1 MPRRMSV
8 RRSFRRGRG
17 PRRKL
22 VWARIVASGA
32 APFGAAP
39 ALEEPARLDGLLNFE
54 QSLGASTVGV
64 TVRRTR
70 GYFVCYDTDQDP
82 AAIEQVRFTAYVGD
96 NNDIDDPANN
106 NDNSFDS
113 LSENRDFY
121 LFEPFVLP
129 PPADVNAGRGLSDTQ
144 GRLIDNRS
152 SRKIEELNQT
162 IVYDISGFSPNSAAA
177 GTFGFT
183 FDLSMLLALP

>member
-1 MPRRMSV
+1 
-8 RRSFRRGRG
+8 
-17 PRRKL
+17 
-22 VWARIVASGA
+22 VASGA
-32 APFGAAP
+32 APFGTAP
-39 ALEEPARLDGLLNFE
+39 ALREPARLDGLLNFE

-70 GYFVCYDTDQDP
+70 GYFVCYDTDQDA

-96 NNDIDDPANN
+96 NNDIDRGANA
-106 NDNSFDS
+106 NDNSYDD

-121 LFEPFVLP
+121 LFEPFILP
-129 PPADVNAGRGLSDTQ
+129 PVSVSNAGLEATQ
-144 GRLIDNRS
+144 GRVIDNRS

-162 IVYDISGFSPNSAAA
+162 IIYDVSAFSPNSAAE
-177 GTFGFT
+177 GTLGFS

>member
-1 MPRRMSV
+1 M
-8 RRSFRRGRG
+8 RRGFSR

-22 VWARIVASGA
+22 VWARIVASGT
-32 APFGAAP
+32 APIAITP
-39 ALEEPARLDGLLNFE
+39 ALATPARLDGLLNFE

-70 GYFVCYDTDQDP
+70 GYFVAYDVDQ
-82 AAIEQVRFTAYVGD
+82 AAGEIEQCRFTAYVGD
-96 NNDIDDPANN
+96 NNDIDDPANA
-106 NDNSFDS
+106 NDSSFDD

-129 PPADVNAGRGLSDTQ
+129 PPNAASPAGQSDIS

-152 SRKIEELNQT
+152 SRKLEELNQT
-162 IVYDISGFSPNSAAA
+162 IIYDVSAFSPNAAA
-177 GTFGFT
+177 VGAVGFT